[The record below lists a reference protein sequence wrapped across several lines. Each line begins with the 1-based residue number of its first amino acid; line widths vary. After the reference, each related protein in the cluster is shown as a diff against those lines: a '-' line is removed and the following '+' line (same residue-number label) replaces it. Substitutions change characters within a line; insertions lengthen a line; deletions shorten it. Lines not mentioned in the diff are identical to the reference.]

1 MKINRLINQPFVHP
15 SISDDLSDRLFIQAM
30 LDFELAIVSVRE
42 KNHLV
47 PHNTHQQSKQ
57 ALALDLFDI
66 DVISAQTY
74 LGGNAAIPFVAQAKA
89 LLPSDIKPYF
99 HQTLTSQD
107 VIDTAMMMMLKTA
120 FQRINQDLIVAL
132 KACGLL
138 IERHDTTPMSGR
150 TLMQQ
155 A

>member
-57 ALALDLFDI
+57 HWRWICL
-66 DVISAQTY
+66 ISMSS
-74 LGGNAAIPFVAQAKA
+74 VRK
-89 LLPSDIKPYF
+89 
-99 HQTLTSQD
+99 
-107 VIDTAMMMMLKTA
+107 
-120 FQRINQDLIVAL
+120 LI
-132 KACGLL
+132 
-138 IERHDTTPMSGR
+138 
-150 TLMQQ
+150 
-155 A
+155 